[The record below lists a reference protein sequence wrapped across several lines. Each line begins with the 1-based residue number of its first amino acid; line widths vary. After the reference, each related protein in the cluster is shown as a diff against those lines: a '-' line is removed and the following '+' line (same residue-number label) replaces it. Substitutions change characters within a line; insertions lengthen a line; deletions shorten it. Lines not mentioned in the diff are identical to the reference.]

1 MSAQRFTAGALLRP
15 ACSFGRLQSTALVCR
30 RMLPASS
37 VICGSFPHITK
48 ECAEIVAWSTLP
60 AHIRLHNHLQNCIL
74 PMLLVV
80 GTAGVAID
88 PESYTFDFVNCRHDV
103 SYDACDSAS

>member
-1 MSAQRFTAGALLRP
+1 M
-15 ACSFGRLQSTALVCR
+15 
-30 RMLPASS
+30 
-37 VICGSFPHITK
+37 
-48 ECAEIVAWSTLP
+48 AWSTLP